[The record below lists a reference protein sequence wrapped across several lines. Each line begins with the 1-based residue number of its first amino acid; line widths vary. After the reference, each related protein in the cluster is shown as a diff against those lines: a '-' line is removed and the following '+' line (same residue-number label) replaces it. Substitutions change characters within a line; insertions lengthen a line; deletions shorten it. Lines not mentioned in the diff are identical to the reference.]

1 MGWAGVGIGAS
12 ALSGLIGAG
21 SSIMGGESAAAAADY
36 KAQMGYYNAMI
47 AARKAQMAMQ
57 AGEIAAANQGLVTR
71 ATIGAQKSQQAA
83 GGIDVNTGSAPL
95 VRAGTQQFGLVDAE
109 NKKADA
115 AERAYGYQLEAWSDV
130 QNAKISQAEGEN
142 AKKAGM
148 IGAASSLLSS
158 VSSIGGKYANWP
170 KNFGMGANESS

>member
-1 MGWAGVGIGAS
+1 MGWAGVGMAASAVSGGIGAF
-12 ALSGLIGAG
+12 
-21 SSIMGGESAAAAADY
+21 SSIAGGESAAAAANY
-36 KAQMGYYNAMI
+36 KAQMGYYNAML
-47 AARKAQMAMQ
+47 AARKAQMAME

-71 ATIGAQKSQQAA
+71 ATIGAQKAQQAA
-83 GGIDVNTGSAPL
+83 GGVDVNTGSSAL
-95 VRAGTQQFGLVDAE
+95 VRAGTQQFGMVDAQ

-115 AERAYGYQLEAWSDV
+115 AEKAYGYQLEAWSDT
-130 QNAKISQAEGEN
+130 QNAKLAQAEGEN

-158 VSSIGGKYANWP
+158 VSSIAGKYANWP